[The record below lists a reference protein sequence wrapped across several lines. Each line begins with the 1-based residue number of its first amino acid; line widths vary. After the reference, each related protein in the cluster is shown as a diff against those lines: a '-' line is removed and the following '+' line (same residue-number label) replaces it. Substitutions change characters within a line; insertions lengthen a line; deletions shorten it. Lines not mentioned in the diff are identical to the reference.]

1 MAQFTAYSVER
12 FHKTA
17 ELLLI
22 KPRRSTVNEADSLV
36 QLTKILSTQIGSIAN
51 LYCNQLND
59 YKNIEDEKEK
69 SEVNSSITTIN
80 LEVQILN
87 HIFQKIISI
96 KKNVYS
102 KIFFYR
108 RQMRV
113 HTSKKHLG
121 Y

>member
-1 MAQFTAYSVER
+1 MPKSKSGSHREVFQNAISSLAQFTAYSVER

-51 LYCNQLND
+51 YFCNQLNEF
-59 YKNIEDEKEK
+59 KEEREK

-80 LEVQILN
+80 LEVKVN
-87 HIFQKIISI
+87 
-96 KKNVYS
+96 
-102 KIFFYR
+102 
-108 RQMRV
+108 
-113 HTSKKHLG
+113 
-121 Y
+121 